1 MMQMKGWEEMRNGL
15 TKFIVVSI
23 AAALLLLGGCAEQ
36 PAPTLEDIAA
46 DNPEIVKTIDE
57 ALTTPEGMTSEVS
70 FSGDSFDITYRFKDK
85 MDDADQKVLVEAFG
99 KNSDILKSGFEK
111 ALADLEAQTE
121 ITGINGTVHIF
132 NASGD
137 EIWTREFPEK

>member
-1 MMQMKGWEEMRNGL
+1 MRNVL
-15 TKFIVVSI
+15 ARIIVMSI
-23 AAALLLLGGCAEQ
+23 AAAVLLLGGCAEQ
-36 PAPTLEDIAA
+36 PTPTLEDIAA
-46 DNPEIVKTIDE
+46 GNPEIVKTIDD

-70 FSGDSFDITYRFKDK
+70 FSGDSFDITYKFKDK

-99 KNSDILKSGFEK
+99 KNSNILKSGFEK
-111 ALADLEAQTE
+111 ALAGLETQTE

-137 EIWTREFPEK
+137 EIWTKEFPEK